1 MTYDQLDALGIDH
14 KWLAPLEETFA
25 KYDIS
30 TPLRKAAFIG
40 QCQHESNNFKTLE
53 ENLHYSAHGLMATW
67 PSRFPSA
74 DVADQFANNPE
85 KIANKVYGGR
95 MGNGNESS
103 GDGYKYSGRGAIQLT
118 GKQNYTLFDDFV
130 PEAIIETPSLVATKY
145 PLLSA
150 AWFWSRNGLNAIAD
164 LGATD
169 DVITKITKKVNGGTH
184 GLEDRIAKFK
194 KFYPI
199 LK

>member
-1 MTYDQLDALGIDH
+1 MLFRS
-14 KWLAPLEETFA
+14 K
-25 KYDIS
+25 
-30 TPLRKAAFIG
+30 
-40 QCQHESNNFKTLE
+40 
-53 ENLHYSAHGLMATW
+53 
-67 PSRFPSA
+67 
-74 DVADQFANNPE
+74 
-85 KIANKVYGGR
+85 
-95 MGNGNESS
+95 NEAS

-164 LGATD
+164 LGSTD
-169 DVITKITKKVNGGTH
+169 DIVTKITKKVNGGVH
-184 GLEDRIAKFK
+184 GLDSRIAKFK